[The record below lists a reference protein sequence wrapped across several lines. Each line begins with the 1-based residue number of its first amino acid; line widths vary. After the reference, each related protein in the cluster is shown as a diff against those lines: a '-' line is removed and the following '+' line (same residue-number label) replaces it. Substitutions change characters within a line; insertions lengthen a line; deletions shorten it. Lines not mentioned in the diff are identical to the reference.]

1 MEKNLNSAVRDP
13 SIVFTRKAVF
23 DETLIRKSTK
33 ICKSI
38 VVIDASQLY
47 PHWVCQPMPVGSYTR
62 WHLESEKDWF
72 APRQNNT
79 RSFEKTVTSYFQ
91 RTRTE
96 FKIESFYTTGR
107 EKCDRF
113 NVDGFYSH
121 CKTVYKASCNKM
133 LQSHLNVGFIL
144 IETLQDNHQS

>member
-1 MEKNLNSAVRDP
+1 MRWYNSKDIVPTSEAMQKKTVFYHNKFIDTLKLGCNLPNLAITCLHKSTDAKFYSFTQRDKDLLEKNLNSAVRDP

-72 APRQNNT
+72 APR
-79 RSFEKTVTSYFQ
+79 
-91 RTRTE
+91 
-96 FKIESFYTTGR
+96 
-107 EKCDRF
+107 
-113 NVDGFYSH
+113 
-121 CKTVYKASCNKM
+121 
-133 LQSHLNVGFIL
+133 
-144 IETLQDNHQS
+144 